1 MNDLFS
7 SIWLAAYVFFSENL
21 IYVLS
26 CILYLLSFVDAVL
39 LGLFT
44 LMQYFSLTLSLALT
58 KRGALNISWEG
69 FDNVVFYHLQRYIL
83 L

>member
-7 SIWLAAYVFFSENL
+7 SIWLAAYVFFCEYL

-26 CILYLLSFVDAVL
+26 SILYLLFFVAVVL

-44 LMQYFSLTLSLALT
+44 LMQSFGLTLSFALA
-58 KRGALNISWEG
+58 KRDSLYFSWEG
-69 FDNVVFYHLQRYIL
+69 FDNVVFYHLQRYIVL
-83 L
+83 